1 MHSAD
6 RPSPAGLPPQR
17 QADASPLPVATML
30 RVVRDVWN
38 PIEMKVIL
46 TVAALGGMQR
56 PVSETSLIA
65 DANLLTGVRGD
76 GSSRSP
82 IHRIAIA
89 IDVAVAR
96 GVLLR
101 LIDDDGE
108 HWLLVSTDET
118 LLSVRNGVRLEADA
132 SEDTASQQWNGTLH
146 LDRPGIFGVYEQNI
160 GLVTPLIADRLVE
173 ALQQYP
179 ERWIIDAIDE
189 AVGYNKRSWRYIHRI
204 LENWSAEGR
213 GNETNR
219 RDSEGSGVREKHLRG
234 KYAHLFERGRLPD
247 L

>member
-1 MHSAD
+1 
-6 RPSPAGLPPQR
+6 
-17 QADASPLPVATML
+17 ML

-46 TVAALGGMQR
+46 TVAALGGMRQ

-118 LLSVRNGVRLEADA
+118 LLSVRNGVRMQADA
-132 SEDTASQQWNGTLH
+132 TDDTASQQWNGTLH

-219 RDSEGSGVREKHLRG
+219 RDSAGSVLREKHLRG